1 MRCTTLHRRWNSAS
15 NAEYIPASASE
26 TAVDHA
32 PPVLRLFDSQP
43 VVTIYGNEFYL
54 DGEALDGGGLAEVVV
69 NGEEWLRPEHR
80 GAQRQRFAGFLR
92 ADGTNVFTV
101 SVRDLSGNETQQS
114 VTVIARVPE
123 YLSEKYRLR
132 VALLPWRE
140 GPSPSWLSRDEVS
153 EYVSENI
160 ARPPVRFR
168 LLARGDEWTEILH
181 ELRLSV
187 SELAD
192 PRTALKIGRILPA
205 DLLFAGSFFEDAEG
219 LTVYMRIIDT
229 TDATVLYATDIYT
242 ERQQDD
248 WRFQVEGLVSKM
260 EQYFPLIESRI
271 TARQPKTVTIAAGR
285 RDGVK
290 PGTRFIV
297 LHPDR
302 TGEVLGDADRFVE
315 LVVSKIEPKQ
325 SMARIVPVPGEESPR
340 KGERIYSR

>member
-1 MRCTTLHRRWNSAS
+1 
-15 NAEYIPASASE
+15 
-26 TAVDHA
+26 
-32 PPVLRLFDSQP
+32 
-43 VVTIYGNEFYL
+43 
-54 DGEALDGGGLAEVVV
+54 
-69 NGEEWLRPEHR
+69 
-80 GAQRQRFAGFLR
+80 
-92 ADGTNVFTV
+92 
-101 SVRDLSGNETQQS
+101 
-114 VTVIARVPE
+114 
-123 YLSEKYRLR
+123 
-132 VALLPWRE
+132 
-140 GPSPSWLSRDEVS
+140 
-153 EYVSENI
+153 
-160 ARPPVRFR
+160 

-242 ERQQDD
+242 ERQRDD

-271 TARQPKTVTIAAGR
+271 TARQPKIVTIAAGR

-340 KGERIYSR
+340 KGEMVYSR